1 MRPGLPTRAPAAH
14 GSGNPPCA
22 QRPTHHRSRSPAP
35 PSPGAG
41 TPAAAACPRAVRD
54 GATRCRA
61 TAGRDKQQRTRRRPG
76 CASFPAAAETRPEPK
91 ESLAERGV
99 APRGRRGRVP
109 AQGVRPFP
117 RECAPH
123 RRGTDRA
130 LLQMLS
136 YLGLVARRVAGPQ
149 EKREPNEGLLATT
162 GLTEPYLG
170 APERCPS
177 LLIQWG
183 EICLKRLQGC
193 APHTGASPTAVGSR
207 LTVRPKVCFKT
218 RTPKL
223 PKGAGSPESK
233 DGHVIGTSLSKQ
245 ETKYI

>member
-14 GSGNPPCA
+14 GSGNPPRA
-22 QRPTHHRSRSPAP
+22 QRPTHHGSRSPAP

-117 RECAPH
+117 RESAPH

-170 APERCPS
+170 AVP
-177 LLIQWG
+177 L
-183 EICLKRLQGC
+183 
-193 APHTGASPTAVGSR
+193 
-207 LTVRPKVCFKT
+207 
-218 RTPKL
+218 
-223 PKGAGSPESK
+223 
-233 DGHVIGTSLSKQ
+233 SLSPHSVGRDLLEETAGMCTPHRGIPNRRGKQ
-245 ETKYI
+245 AHCQAKSLF